1 MSSNLTKN
9 ESFASAAAE
18 NFLGGE
24 EYHHHV
30 VGQVKDLP
38 KNDALVVTALVVLI
52 LREADPSVC
61 NKFIELLERE

>member
-9 ESFASAAAE
+9 ESFAIAAAE

-24 EYHHHV
+24 YHHV

-52 LREADPSVC
+52 LRVEDPSVC
-61 NKFIELLERE
+61 NKFIELLEGE